1 MITCPNIGALRA
13 AVDDATGAESREALD
28 HAEACPTCRE
38 ELADIRSN
46 AEFTKNAFALLSE
59 PASTAAK
66 NTDIELIADRATMQ
80 TAALHRMRLRF
91 RWAAAAAAAVALL
104 AFAVVTPQ
112 GQTAAAQ
119 FLAQF
124 RGQRLSVVTI
134 DPAQARMQLPE
145 LSNLAV
151 INGDTRRRP
160 EAVSSVAE
168 ASTRAGFDVKAPSSS
183 VLPSNLQN
191 GPKASVVRGQEMRFS
206 FDASKAAD
214 YFKSIGR
221 TDLQLPDRMNGTT
234 LVIDVP
240 SVVMLEYSASSPSK
254 LGLIVAQAGE
264 LGANTEGK
272 ASLEEVREY
281 LLGLPTLSES
291 TVKQLRAI
299 SDWRATLPIP
309 IPVDQIQWQPTAVGS
324 APGYLLVNKDVQGK
338 ARVWNESGKTF
349 GVVGDLSEAELKRV
363 ADSLR

>member
-13 AVDDATGAESREALD
+13 ALDDANGAESRRALD
-28 HAEACPTCRE
+28 HAEVCPTCRAE
-38 ELADIRSN
+38 MVEIRSN
-46 AEFTKNAFALLSE
+46 AEFARSAFALFAE
-59 PASTAAK
+59 PTSAPPRPALV
-66 NTDIELIADRATMQ
+66 EPVADDSRKQPLTVHH
-80 TAALHRMRLRF
+80 LRRF
-91 RWAAAAAAAVALL
+91 RWVAAAAAAVALVGIT
-104 AFAVVTPQ
+104 VVTPQ

-145 LSNLAV
+145 LGNLAV
-151 INGDTRRRP
+151 INGETRRRP
-160 EAVSSVAE
+160 ETVSSAAE
-168 ASTRAGFDVKAPSSS
+168 ASARAGFDVKAPSSS
-183 VLPSNLQN
+183 VLPSNVQT
-191 GPKASVVRGQEMRFS
+191 GPKASVVRGQQVRFS

-221 TDLQLPDRMNGTT
+221 TDLRLPDRINGTT

-240 SVVMLEYSASSPSK
+240 SVAMLEYAATSPNS
-254 LGLIVAQAGE
+254 LGLVVAQAGE
-264 LGANTEGK
+264 LSASTEGA

-309 IPVDQIQWQPTAVGS
+309 VPVDQIRWQPTVVGS
-324 APGYLLVNKDVQGK
+324 APGYLFVNTGVPGT
-338 ARVWNESGKTF
+338 ALVWNESGRTF
-349 GVVGDLSEAELKRV
+349 GVLGDLGETELKRV
-363 ADSLR
+363 ADSLH